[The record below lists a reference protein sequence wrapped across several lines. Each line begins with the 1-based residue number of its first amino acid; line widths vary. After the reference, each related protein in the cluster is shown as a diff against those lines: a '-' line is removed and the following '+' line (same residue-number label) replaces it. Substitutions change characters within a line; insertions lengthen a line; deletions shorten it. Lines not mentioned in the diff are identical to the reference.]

1 MNRNDDDCPISSL
14 KSQFK
19 ESTFIEIISEQRVF
33 YAQMQ
38 QNVNRKEH
46 MLYINVKPIGN
57 CVI

>member
-1 MNRNDDDCPISSL
+1 MMMTPISSL

-19 ESTFIEIISEQRVF
+19 ESTFIEIISERRVF

-38 QNVNRKEH
+38 QDVNRKEH